1 METWALIYNPRA
13 GGFRQ
18 GTLEAI
24 ARALRDAGVQTRLL
38 PTGRPGHATLL
49 ASEAGG
55 VATVAVYGGDGTL
68 NEAANGLL
76 GGRTALAFLPGG
88 TANVMALELGL
99 PNNPVKAATMLAR
112 GGVRPVYPGI
122 LHGTVHGAVQGA
134 PQGSPHDSSQDRCF
148 LLMAGFGFDADAVA
162 AVNSRLKARVGKAAY
177 AISALQVMGRA
188 QPGMR
193 VTGAGD
199 REAISTDWAV
209 VCRSRHYA
217 GRYVLHSGAGLEA
230 PALGLAAVPPRRVLP
245 FLIGRMGLRLP
256 FSGYF
261 SSLGAEGCAIEADAP
276 VGVQVDGE
284 FVGRAS
290 SFKVGLAAKPL
301 LMRFPG

>member
-1 METWALIYNPRA
+1 METWALIYNPQA

-24 ARALRDAGVQTRLL
+24 AKALRDAGVQTRLL
-38 PTGRPGHATLL
+38 PTGRPGHATQL
-49 ASEAGG
+49 ASEARG

-76 GGRTALAFLPGG
+76 GGRTSLAFLPGG
-88 TANVMALELGL
+88 TANVMAWELGL
-99 PNNPVKAATMLAR
+99 PINPVKAAAMLAR
-112 GGVRPVYPGI
+112 GQLRPVYPGL
-122 LHGTVHGAVQGA
+122 LHGIM
-134 PQGSPHDSSQDRCF
+134 HDTMNEPLHDPPQDRCF
-148 LLMAGFGFDADAVA
+148 MLMAGFGFDADAVH

-177 AISALQVMGRA
+177 GLSALQVLGRR

-193 VTGAGD
+193 VTRAGEQ
-199 REAISTDWAV
+199 EAISTNWAV

-217 GRYVLHSGAGLEA
+217 GRYVLHPGAGLEA

-256 FSGYF
+256 FSSYF
-261 SSLGAEGCAIEADAP
+261 SMLGEGGCGIEADAP
-276 VGVQVDGE
+276 VAAQVDGE
-284 FVGRAS
+284 YAGRAT

-301 LMRFPG
+301 LMRFPGAG